1 MGGQMKAAELK
12 WGSWEKVGFEIVN
25 THRKLDFCLMFS
37 TCCESRL
44 TCSRN
49 GAEWETSLDFF
60 IFPSTWEWV
69 GCWQNIQLGMNC
81 SFKLLA
87 AARCC
92 FSLFFFFAF
101 CLFDTSAAKWTH
113 ATRTNEC
120 SRLMRLL
127 IAPFA
132 AWQRHVSG
140 SPLQHFLRAVT
151 DEEHISLDE
160 YGEMTPATTTNY
172 MLHIQHF
179 IWSAKAQLKLRN
191 VQKYYLH
198 TQQKS
203 KNGKCSWQVTHL

>member
-92 FSLFFFFAF
+92 FSLFFFF
-101 CLFDTSAAKWTH
+101 CLLPLRHERSQVNTCHSHKRMLAAYETINRPVRSLATSRVRFSSATFFKSSDRWRTH
-113 ATRTNEC
+113 
-120 SRLMRLL
+120 
-127 IAPFA
+127 
-132 AWQRHVSG
+132 
-140 SPLQHFLRAVT
+140 
-151 DEEHISLDE
+151 
-160 YGEMTPATTTNY
+160 
-172 MLHIQHF
+172 
-179 IWSAKAQLKLRN
+179 
-191 VQKYYLH
+191 
-198 TQQKS
+198 
-203 KNGKCSWQVTHL
+203 